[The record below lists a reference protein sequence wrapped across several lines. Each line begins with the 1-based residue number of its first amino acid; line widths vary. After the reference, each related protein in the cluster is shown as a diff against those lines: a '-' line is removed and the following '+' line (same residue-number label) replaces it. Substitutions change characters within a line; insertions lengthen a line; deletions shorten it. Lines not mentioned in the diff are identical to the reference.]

1 MNLTPLTEPHIAEIM
16 LGQKLRG
23 SWQIYDHHDY
33 LPEQENEN
41 ARKGACAHAYSKISG
56 QRRKK
61 IWISTSSAEVFCSSR
76 GCRCAWLK

>member
-1 MNLTPLTEPHIAEIM
+1 MIPLTESHIAEIM
-16 LGQKLRG
+16 LRQKLPG

-33 LPEQENEN
+33 LPEQENED
-41 ARKGACAHAYSKISG
+41 ARKGACAHACSIIGG
-56 QRRKK
+56 QRRKT

>member
-41 ARKGACAHAYSKISG
+41 ARKGACA
-56 QRRKK
+56 Q
-61 IWISTSSAEVFCSSR
+61 E
-76 GCRCAWLK
+76 